1 MCSASTQPIVLN
13 YNPDND
19 PTIDRRSYTY
29 ALKYKSDPNMKD
41 RYYICPRAFDPIVEK
56 PVFFDSIKDIEWK
69 NIQKTGKKMIGTSP
83 YGNQTLINSS
93 PDYLKLI
100 SQLPHG
106 LYPGFKNP
114 NNNPDNLCMPCCF
127 IKSKLN
133 NIRTKK
139 CLGIDSNDIIVD
151 DNKKYLLGREKIPL
165 DNGRY
170 GLLPVEIAKLLE
182 CKNIDQGFLENN
194 TKVFVRIGFSQ
205 ENITYSFLKCF
216 LFIFNKIYDT
226 KLTIEQFIN
235 HLINKIKNNEI
246 LFKSLNN
253 GYR

>member
-1 MCSASTQPIVLN
+1 MDCGNSIPDIKHDICTDILQDHSYILRRLQRHDNKLFKFNSRKDKFKISTQNYSRMCSASTQPIVLN

-151 DNKKYLLGREKIPL
+151 DNK
-165 DNGRY
+165 
-170 GLLPVEIAKLLE
+170 
-182 CKNIDQGFLENN
+182 NI
-194 TKVFVRIGFSQ
+194 
-205 ENITYSFLKCF
+205 Y
-216 LFIFNKIYDT
+216 
-226 KLTIEQFIN
+226 
-235 HLINKIKNNEI
+235 
-246 LFKSLNN
+246 
-253 GYR
+253 